1 MSIEEQFGLNEDGAP
16 LEAINESPEISEEQ
30 EAESEGEAYIE
41 AEAEIEGEDAA
52 QDEDSA
58 EDDGVE
64 EKPKRSKMIPRDR
77 FDEVNEKAKQ
87 MEQEKLRLEWQLE
100 QERLANKRLLG
111 LAEDDSKEQSEDDEI
126 LDTALDKKYSQKFE
140 QLEQKQIDTAIE
152 TELSTIS
159 AKVPELLD
167 AHTHLIGALANQ
179 AAVRAKA
186 AGYDF
191 TPEQIYAYAKDQ
203 VDSELR
209 IVKSRGGSAAEFI
222 YQAAQASGYR
232 PKAASQKKDSV
243 VNMKEVNRLR
253 EEAGAPAIQRQSV
266 KTGAADAIKAKIR
279 AENKA
284 AGIDETRSA
293 LFGL

>member
-1 MSIEEQFGLNEDGAP
+1 MSIEEQFGLSEDGAP
-16 LEAINESPEISEEQ
+16 LEAINESFEVSEEQ
-30 EAESEGEAYIE
+30 EADAAAETDIE
-41 AEAEIEGEDAA
+41 AEAAIEGED
-52 QDEDSA
+52 DPKNEDSP
-58 EDDGVE
+58 EDDVAE

-100 QERLANKRLLG
+100 QERMANKKLLG
-111 LAEDDSKEQSEDDEI
+111 LADDKAQPEEDDEV
-126 LDTALDKKYSQKFE
+126 LDTALEKKFSSKFE

-159 AKVPELLD
+159 AKVPELIE
-167 AHTHLIGALANQ
+167 AHTHLISALANQ
-179 AAVRAKA
+179 TAVRAKS

-191 TPEQIYAYAKDQ
+191 TPEQIYAYAKGQ

-209 IVKSRGGSAAEFI
+209 VVKSRGGSAAEFI
-222 YQAAQASGYR
+222 YQAAQASGYQ
-232 PKAASQKKDSV
+232 PKAAGQNKDSV

-293 LFGL
+293 MFGL